1 MYFVR
6 CKDVHYLRNFT
17 AHEHR
22 TILVFSFL
30 FKPYFYKEGR
40 KFIFHVFDVKMRIF
54 GGLHCHG
61 FCTKGNGD
69 FLFEQTLLFM
79 MTKFRSKRTQVT
91 PEVKPND
98 SQLE

>member
-1 MYFVR
+1 
-6 CKDVHYLRNFT
+6 
-17 AHEHR
+17 
-22 TILVFSFL
+22 
-30 FKPYFYKEGR
+30 
-40 KFIFHVFDVKMRIF
+40 MRIF